1 MSKRYSIWDKKSYV
15 VTPSGHVFTP
25 EQWIERYPVA
35 GAEDIVIV
43 GSAGVVNGG
52 FFGILANMI
61 HSCEL
66 QGADFSAC
74 TTAEEALEVIEAFE
88 DEMNKPSEE
97 STPEERIAAALEYN
111 NLLNTDVINTDD
123 PDEE

>member
-1 MSKRYSIWDKKSYV
+1 MSKKYAIWDKKSPI
-15 VTPSGHVFTP
+15 VTPIGEVLTA
-25 EQWIERYPVA
+25 EQWVGRYPIA
-35 GAEDIVIV
+35 GVEGINIVC
-43 GSAGVVNGG
+43 SAGVVNGG
-52 FFGILANMI
+52 YFGVLEQMI
-61 HSCEL
+61 QMYEN

-111 NLLNTDVINTDD
+111 NLLNTAVVNTDD